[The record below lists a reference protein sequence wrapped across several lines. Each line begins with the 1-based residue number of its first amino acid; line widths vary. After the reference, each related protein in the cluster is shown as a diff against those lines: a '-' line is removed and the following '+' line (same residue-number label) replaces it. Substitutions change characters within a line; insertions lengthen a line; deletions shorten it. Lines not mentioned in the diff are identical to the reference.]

1 MSSAAYRQIET
12 ELHGDVYCVR
22 LRDPRLRFTEL
33 DELIAE
39 LDRFVAEN
47 QCRKLV
53 LMLGPDEPQCLYS
66 LFLAKLV
73 SLQRRLQANG
83 GALKLAGASENVVQV
98 FEACK
103 LRNFFD
109 FLPDR
114 DAAIAALAT

>member
-1 MSSAAYRQIET
+1 MSSAPYRQIET
-12 ELHGDVYCVR
+12 EQHGDVYCLG

-33 DELIAE
+33 DELITE
-39 LDRFVAEN
+39 LDRFVTES

-53 LMLGPDEPQCLYS
+53 FLLGPEEPQCLYS

-83 GALKLAGASENVVQV
+83 GALKLAGASENVEQV

-103 LRNFFD
+103 LRSFFD

-114 DAAIAALAT
+114 DAAIAALAS